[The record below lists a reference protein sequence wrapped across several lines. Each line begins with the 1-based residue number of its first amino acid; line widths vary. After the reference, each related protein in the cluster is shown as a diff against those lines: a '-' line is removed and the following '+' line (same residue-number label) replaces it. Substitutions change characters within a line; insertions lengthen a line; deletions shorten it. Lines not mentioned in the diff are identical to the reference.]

1 MKKDSDIDLLI
12 VEPVVEN
19 TRHRSVEKLLL
30 LLSTANP
37 AAAEALKGTAWLTP
51 FGVDVR
57 YADDAAQMLPG
68 DEVKAIEDARLA
80 KEVALRINSE

>member
-1 MKKDSDIDLLI
+1 MAPFKRDL
-12 VEPVVEN
+12 VNHSAQAMSRPK
-19 TRHRSVEKLLL
+19 RHMSL
-30 LLSTANP
+30 P

-80 KEVALRINSE
+80 KEVALRIVNSE